1 MHFRSSTRALMATP
15 PPEKGF
21 VLPVVLGVGVI
32 IILLGV
38 MMIERSSQ
46 NRIAAIAQKANVRS
60 SAAAEHGITALQALF
75 KRYPPLAIYCSSE
88 RPKADKSASPF
99 CSTTPSSLNILTGNN
114 LPLWLN
120 ISKDALD
127 KIDDSCSTNSTEL
140 KIIIQSYANQQW
152 RSISDNLADGQFRL
166 VSYQYYPNTKN
177 PAIGTGSLT
186 VEGRINPDDAI
197 RTATTQLKVN
207 FNITHDLGLGAPPLP
222 GLWIQE
228 NQTAG
233 ASSSVK
239 LLTNVRDSTCPSD
252 AASFNPVQQLKAQ
265 TQSPFIYQP
274 TPGITFPELPLEGV
288 DLASTTAAVN
298 SASEATQIEAIESPA
313 ISLPSPTQPQL
324 GSNTT
329 TDTSV
334 LTYRVKANK
343 NGQSIHLTNSSDVLK
358 IGTDSET
365 VVLNLE
371 GGLTITGGG
380 KIQLAPNKRLI
391 IYAHGPVTL
400 SGEEKTAAIEQVED
414 PLEKAKPL
422 SARRVQL
429 YVYPSN
435 SVPAPAVSL
444 SGEAVPLYL
453 VLVAPASVVTSSAR
467 VQGSIWAKSWQGE
480 GSAAVV
486 QDLLN
491 ASDLKLLW
499 PPRISPITTW
509 QRGDS

>member
-1 MHFRSSTRALMATP
+1 MPFRRSTRTLIALYP
-15 PPEKGF
+15 LEKGF

-32 IILLGV
+32 TILLGV

-60 SAAAEHGITALQALF
+60 SAAAEDGITQLQALF
-75 KRYPPLAIYCSSE
+75 KRYPPLAIYCSNE
-88 RPKADKSASPF
+88 RPKDDKSASPF
-99 CSTTPSSLNILTGNN
+99 CSTIPSPPNILTEKD

-120 ISKDALD
+120 IPKDALD

-140 KIIIQSYANQQW
+140 KIEIQSYANQQW
-152 RSISDNLADGQFRL
+152 RNISDNPADGQFRL

-177 PAIGTGSLT
+177 PAMGTGSLT

-197 RTATTQLKVN
+197 RTATAQLKVN
-207 FNITHDLGLGAPPLP
+207 FNITRDLGLGAPPLP

-228 NQTAG
+228 NQTASAYG
-233 ASSSVK
+233 SVK

-252 AASFNPVQQLKAQ
+252 AASSTPVQQLKAQ
-265 TQSPFIYQP
+265 IQSPFTYQP

-288 DLASTTAAVN
+288 DSASTTAAVN
-298 SASEATQIEAIESPA
+298 SVSEATQIEAIESPA
-313 ISLPSPTQPQL
+313 ISLPSPTQPQ
-324 GSNTT
+324 SDSITT

-358 IGTDSET
+358 IETDSET

-380 KIQLAPNKRLI
+380 KIQLAPKKRLI

-400 SGEEKTAAIEQVED
+400 SGEEKTAAIEQVEN
-414 PLEKAKPL
+414 PLEKANPP
-422 SARRVQL
+422 SAMRVQL
-429 YVYPSN
+429 YVYPSA
-435 SVPAPAVSL
+435 SAPTPEVNL
-444 SGEAVPLYL
+444 SGDTAPLHL
-453 VLVAPASVVTSSAR
+453 VLVAPASVVKSSAR
-467 VQGSIWAKSWQGE
+467 IQGSIWAKSWEGE
-480 GSAAVV
+480 GSATVV
-486 QDLLN
+486 QDPLN

-499 PPRISPITTW
+499 PPRISPITAW
-509 QRGDS
+509 QRGES